1 MAPVT
6 EGADPVPGAVGRDRT
21 DPMDGGPPPIAP
33 GGRGRVDVK
42 LSVVDNRT
50 RLAELAVDPAVA
62 RLRQEMAEQSAAFES
77 APAGLILAWAVERFG
92 PKLALSCSFQEAV
105 LIDIA
110 VGVAPDIEVVF
121 LDTGSHFPETLEYV
135 ETVRARYDLNLKVVH
150 PVAGAEEHPCGTAQC
165 CEFRKVRPL
174 RQALAGKDGWV
185 TGLKRSDAPTRRHAP
200 IVAYDDSWG
209 MVKINPLAIWTHR
222 DLVSYAKDHDIP
234 QHPLRSQ
241 GYVSIGCAPT
251 TRPVAEGED
260 LRSGRWADS
269 DKTECGLHL

>member
-1 MAPVT
+1 M
-6 EGADPVPGAVGRDRT
+6 
-21 DPMDGGPPPIAP
+21 
-33 GGRGRVDVK
+33 K

-260 LRSGRWADS
+260 LRAGRWADS